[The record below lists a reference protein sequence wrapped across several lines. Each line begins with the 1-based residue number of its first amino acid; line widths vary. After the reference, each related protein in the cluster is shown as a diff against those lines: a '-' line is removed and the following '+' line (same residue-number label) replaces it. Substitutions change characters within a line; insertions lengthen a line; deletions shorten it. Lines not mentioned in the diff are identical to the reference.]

1 MKKTFFFFVLLASS
15 ILLPS
20 CTAPIEDGYKT
31 LVFETSATL
40 CLYRKDSSDIFY
52 TKDKDA
58 YPQRK
63 SISSVWFTTMTK
75 SGQVEGFVGRTAE
88 QTDTCL
94 LLKIGGLSVDLD
106 RGVHVNAK
114 EELLN
119 TKQWNIRLYIRAYNG
134 GPQLQDDSH
143 REIIFEKDV
152 SFPAGNKKTTHLG
165 DFLVTFKEDL
175 Q

>member
-31 LVFETSATL
+31 PFFDTSATL
-40 CLYRKDSSDIFY
+40 CLYRKDFSDIFD

-58 YPQRK
+58 YPQRGYFT
-63 SISSVWFTTMTK
+63 SVWFTTMTK
-75 SGQVEGFVGRTAE
+75 SGQVEGSVGRTAE

-94 LLKIGGLSVDLD
+94 LFKISGLSVDLD

-119 TKQWNIRLYIRAYNG
+119 TKQWNIKLYIRAYNG
-134 GPQLQDDSH
+134 ARVKNDNSH
-143 REIIFEKDV
+143 LETIFDKDV
-152 SFPAGNKKTTHLG
+152 SFPAGNEKTTHLG

>member
-1 MKKTFFFFVLLASS
+1 
-15 ILLPS
+15 
-20 CTAPIEDGYKT
+20 
-31 LVFETSATL
+31 
-40 CLYRKDSSDIFY
+40 
-52 TKDKDA
+52 
-58 YPQRK
+58 
-63 SISSVWFTTMTK
+63 MTK

-134 GPQLQDDSH
+134 STSINGER
-143 REIIFEKDV
+143 REIIFEKDI
-152 SFPAGNKKTTHLG
+152 SFPAGNAKTTHLG

>member
-1 MKKTFFFFVLLASS
+1 MKKTFFFFLLVSS

-20 CTAPIEDGYKT
+20 CDAPIEDGYKT

-75 SGQVEGFVGRTAE
+75 SGKVEGFVGRTAE

-134 GPQLQDDSH
+134 STSINGER
-143 REIIFEKDV
+143 REIIFEKDI
-152 SFPAGNKKTTHLG
+152 SFPAGNAKTTHLG